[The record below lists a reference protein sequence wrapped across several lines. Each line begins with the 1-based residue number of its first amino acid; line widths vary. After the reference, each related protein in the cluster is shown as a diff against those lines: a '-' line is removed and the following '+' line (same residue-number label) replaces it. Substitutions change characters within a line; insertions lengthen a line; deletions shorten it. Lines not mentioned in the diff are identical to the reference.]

1 MSQINF
7 DFSITLVLL
16 LLIVLTSSL
25 IGIILVISNRNSNK
39 KDIITGI
46 SLGIILFL
54 FVDNLEGSIMLG
66 IDFGLTKITSNIILI
81 LIFIITI
88 VTLTTIETNRTEKYR
103 TNKDLEHKEL
113 AIIFALI
120 FTFHSMAEGI
130 IIGYNIQF
138 INEFSIINHGIQS
151 LSFGLH
157 KLGEAIVIT
166 IPFLFIR
173 TIRLRDI
180 TKIIFIIIIP
190 IIIFTYLGY
199 QLNIG
204 NLTNYLFAITSGGL
218 VYLIIKISQI
228 IKINKYKI
236 NYYLGVLLG
245 ILFIYLAGFLHSIG
259 L

>member
-7 DFSITLVLL
+7 DFSTTLGLL
-16 LLIVLTSSL
+16 LLIVLISTL

-39 KDIITGI
+39 KDIIAGLA
-46 SLGIILFL
+46 LGITLFL
-54 FVDNLEGSIMLG
+54 FVDNLEGATILG
-66 IDFGLTKITSNIILI
+66 IDFGLTRITSNIILV

-88 VTLTTIETNRTEKYR
+88 VTLITIETNRTEKYK
-103 TNKDLEHKEL
+103 TNRELENKEL
-113 AIIFALI
+113 VIIFALI

-138 INEFSIINHGIQS
+138 INEFSISNHGIQS

-166 IPFLFIR
+166 TPFLFIR
-173 TIRLRDI
+173 TIKLRDI
-180 TKIIFIIIIP
+180 TKILPIIIIP

-199 QLNIG
+199 QFNIG
-204 NLTNYLFAITSGGL
+204 NLVTYLFAITSGGL
-218 VYLIIKISQI
+218 IYLIIKITRI
-228 IKINKYKI
+228 IKINKHRI
-236 NYYLGVLLG
+236 NYYLGVLIG

>member
-1 MSQINF
+1 MNQINF
-7 DFSITLVLL
+7 DFSTTLVLL

-39 KDIITGI
+39 KDVIAGL

-54 FVDNLEGSIMLG
+54 FVDNLEGSTMLG
-66 IDFGLTKITSNIILI
+66 IDFGLTRITSNIVLI
-81 LIFIITI
+81 LIFITTI

-103 TNKDLEHKEL
+103 TNKDLENKEL

-120 FTFHSMAEGI
+120 FTFHSMSEGI

-138 INEFSIINHGIQS
+138 INEFSINNHGIQS

-157 KLGEAIVIT
+157 KLGEAIAIT
-166 IPFLFIR
+166 TPFLFIR
-173 TIRLRDI
+173 TIKLRDI
-180 TKIIFIIIIP
+180 TKILSIMIIP

-199 QLNIG
+199 QFNIG
-204 NLTNYLFAITSGGL
+204 NLTTYLFAITSGGL
-218 VYLIIKISQI
+218 VYLIIKVTQI
-228 IKINKYKI
+228 IKINKYRI
-236 NYYLGVLLG
+236 NYYLGVIAG